1 MEEKLHLEES
11 KLRSLAEI
19 EFSAGTGPVAHKV
32 RFLDPRVVEAHFSA
46 LPVKRLSA
54 EERWRKKAHAPAF
67 PGV

>member
-1 MEEKLHLEES
+1 MEEKRHLEES

-19 EFSAGTGPVAHKV
+19 EFPAGPGPVAHKV

-46 LPVKRLSA
+46 LPVERLSA
-54 EERWRKKAHAPAF
+54 EERWKKKADAPAF